1 MIESHPPSRNPSRL
15 TRKKL
20 FLTSTVL
27 ALIISLP
34 AIVITLIMHY
44 VIKTDLIVTL
54 SVSLIVLF
62 IAMGLGVKISKR
74 LSRY

>member
-1 MIESHPPSRNPSRL
+1 MIESNSSSRDPSRL
-15 TRKKL
+15 TGKKL

-34 AIVITLIMHY
+34 AIVVTLILHY

-54 SVSLIVLF
+54 STSLIVLF
-62 IAMGLGVKISKR
+62 IAMGFGVKISKK
-74 LSRY
+74 LSKY